1 MYSRIMPILA
11 RLRQDLAE
19 ALSPDVVRAACREAG
34 YSWRERTLDPVATV
48 SLFLL
53 QVLHGNTACQHV
65 VHFGAWAFSAT
76 AYCKARRRLPLRVL
90 QILIERVAAT
100 LRKATAESALWL
112 GHRIWIIDGTG
123 FSTADVPELQRHFG
137 QPSGQRPG
145 CGFPTAHM
153 VALTDLAAG
162 MLLRVAVGPMRTH
175 DMSRTGRLATEYEP
189 GDVVLGDRGFCSYGH
204 ISMLLARGC
213 HGVFRMHQ
221 KQLVDFTPGRPL
233 ATKRSC
239 GANPEGLPH
248 SLWVKSNGTLDQVVV
263 WFKPKRKPR
272 WMTAEEFAALPT
284 EITVRELRY
293 KVHVRGFRTQ
303 VVTLVTTLLDPEK
316 YPKVELAELYRRR
329 WRIELNFRHIKI
341 TMKMDVLRCKTVD
354 GVMKELAVF
363 ALAYNLVRSAMV
375 ESAQRLGVVVERLG
389 FLDALRWLTN
399 PSPGG
404 NLSDVLINPFRPD
417 RVEPRVI
424 KRRGKKFP
432 LMREP
437 RAVLRNRLLSNG
449 LTA

>member
-1 MYSRIMPILA
+1 MPILA

-19 ALSPDVVRAACREAG
+19 ILSPDLVQAACREAG

-53 QVLHGNTACQHV
+53 QVLHGNTACRHV
-65 VHFGAWAFSAT
+65 VHFGAWAFSAA
-76 AYCKARRRLPLRVL
+76 AYCKARRRLPLRVF

-100 LRKATAESALWL
+100 LRSATAEGALWR
-112 GHRIWIIDGTG
+112 GHRVWIIDGTG
-123 FSTADVPELQRHFG
+123 FATADVPELQNHFG

-145 CGFPTAHM
+145 CGFPTAHL
-153 VALTDLAAG
+153 VALIDLATG
-162 MLLRVAVGPMRTH
+162 MLLRVAVGPLRAH
-175 DMSRTGRLATEYEP
+175 DMSQTGRLATEYEP

-213 HGVFRMHQ
+213 HAVFRMHQ
-221 KQLVDFTPGRPL
+221 KQLVDFTPGRPMP
-233 ATKRSC
+233 TKQSC

-248 SLWVKSNGTLDQVVV
+248 SRWARSNGPLDQAVV
-263 WFKPKRKPR
+263 WYKPKQKPR
-272 WMTAEEFAALPT
+272 WMTDEEFAGLPA

-293 KVHVRGFRTQ
+293 DIMVRGFRTQ
-303 VVTLVTTLLDPEK
+303 VVTLVTTLLDPEE
-316 YPKVELAELYRRR
+316 YPKAELADLYRRR

-341 TMKMDVLRCKTVD
+341 TMNMDVLRCKTVE

-363 ALAYNLVRSAMV
+363 ALAYNLVRSV
-375 ESAQRLGVVVERLG
+375 TFESARRLGVAVERLG

-399 PSPGG
+399 PIPGG
-404 NLSDVLINPFRPD
+404 DPRDILINPLRPD

-424 KRRGKKFP
+424 KRRMKKFP
-432 LMREP
+432 LMQEP
-437 RAVLRNRLLSNG
+437 RTTLRNRLLENG

>member
-1 MYSRIMPILA
+1 MPILA

-19 ALSPDVVRAACREAG
+19 ILSPDLVRAACREAG

-53 QVLHGNTACQHV
+53 QVLHGNTACRHV
-65 VHFGAWAFSAT
+65 VHFGAWAFSAA

-100 LRKATAESALWL
+100 LRSATAEGALWL
-112 GHRIWIIDGTG
+112 GHRVWIIDGTG
-123 FSTADVPELQRHFG
+123 FATADVAELRNHFG

-145 CGFPTAHM
+145 CGFPTAHL
-153 VALTDLAAG
+153 VALTDLATG
-162 MLLRVAVGPMRTH
+162 MLLRVAVGPSRTH
-175 DMSRTGRLATEYEP
+175 DMSQTGRLATRYES

-213 HGVFRMHQ
+213 HAVFRMHQ

-233 ATKRSC
+233 PAKRNC
-239 GANPEGLPH
+239 GANPDGLPR
-248 SLWVKSNGTLDQVVV
+248 SLWVRSNGPLDQVVV
-263 WFKPKRKPR
+263 WYKPKRKPR
-272 WMTAEEFAALPT
+272 WMTDQEFADLPA

-293 KVHVRGFRTQ
+293 DVAVRGFRTQ
-303 VVTLVTTLLDPEK
+303 VVTLVTTLLDPEE
-316 YPKVELAELYRRR
+316 YPKAELTDLYRRR
-329 WRIELNFRHIKI
+329 WRIELNFRHIKT
-341 TMKMDVLRCKTVD
+341 TMKMDVLRCKTVE

-363 ALAYNLVRSAMV
+363 ALAYNLVRSV
-375 ESAQRLGVVVERLG
+375 TFESARRLGVAVERLG

-399 PSPGG
+399 PIPGG
-404 NLSDVLINPFRPD
+404 RLSDILINPLRPD

-424 KRRGKKFP
+424 KRRMKKFP
-432 LMREP
+432 LMQEP
-437 RAVLRNRLLSNG
+437 RAVLRNRLLRNG